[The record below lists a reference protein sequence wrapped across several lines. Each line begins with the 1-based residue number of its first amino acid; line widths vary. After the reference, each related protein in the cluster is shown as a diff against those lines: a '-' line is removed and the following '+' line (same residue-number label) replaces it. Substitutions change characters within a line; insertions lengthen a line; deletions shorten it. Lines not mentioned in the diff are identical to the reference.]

1 MRKKVQ
7 NGVNI
12 INFFRVLVMG
22 DGIKLFVYGVRPS
35 CPRELLEREFSKSG
49 QVSDIFNTG
58 KGYAFVTMA
67 DEDGAQAAIK
77 QLNGQMIDGQ
87 KIEVNIAHGAG
98 QGGHRGGREG
108 GHRGGREGGSG
119 YHGRLYYQLL
129 EAVREMENALP

>member
-77 QLNGQMIDGQ
+77 QINGQMIKGQ
-87 KIEVNIAHGAG
+87 KIKVNIAHG
-98 QGGHRGGREG
+98 QYCEFLNRRE
-108 GHRGGREGGSG
+108 SP
-119 YHGRLYYQLL
+119 
-129 EAVREMENALP
+129 ENYVINKMASFFDR